1 MKTQGFFVTV
11 LAFIFTLGELNPPQA
26 QKLEN
31 NKATQENI
39 EKSSDG
45 KKKPSPRNLRQEGI
59 RVVRQALA
67 DASYLDD
74 ARNSAYITAIISD
87 LLWPYDEVN
96 ARSYLRIAFEKAVD
110 FYGNSKNES
119 QLKPSRGSFSANLD
133 VRFEIVQIAIRRDTA
148 LGQEFQN
155 KYIEEKRREHDK
167 RPDNGEYGSKR
178 AHEQVFGTTDVV
190 SNDLLRIA
198 AAFIESDL
206 KKAVSIARQAF
217 STGIPRDTAGFLAQ
231 LASRDQAIA
240 NNLYSDAL
248 QRLDKSQ
255 IASPGQLL
263 LLSAYPFGENKI
275 TIIDGVRNRQLLS
288 IEQQTSLPAQEEL
301 IQQFIVSSFRVLTRV
316 AEADPAQF
324 FHPESQFGVAFYAIG
339 LLEAKVAKHRPQ
351 LLTEWRKLKETLSS
365 LQAYN
370 TRRRIDDQI
379 DFESKQF
386 QVDATANAADKVKQL
401 LEQAQSASSMT
412 KREDL
417 YVSAAQE
424 ALVSGDSSRA
434 IDIISRIG
442 DLTYRE
448 KSLSWFNFEAAM
460 RSVSK
465 NNSTEAE
472 SYARGVKPADQRAY
486 LFLKLTQSFSGKTE
500 DKKRELLEEALRY
513 AYKSDEG
520 EEKLRA
526 IVSIGSFYLNLDKER
541 GFDIASDVVS
551 AANNAQNYNLQPP
564 RLVRTLAKHGGSGY
578 RSVVAYEGFSIGK
591 MFARL
596 AQIDVERSLSL
607 AHSISTSLI
616 RLEAIAAI
624 GSVMLGAEGR
634 GNSTPASKRNW

>member
-1 MKTQGFFVTV
+1 
-11 LAFIFTLGELNPPQA
+11 
-26 QKLEN
+26 
-31 NKATQENI
+31 
-39 EKSSDG
+39 
-45 KKKPSPRNLRQEGI
+45 
-59 RVVRQALA
+59 
-67 DASYLDD
+67 
-74 ARNSAYITAIISD
+74 
-87 LLWPYDEVN
+87 
-96 ARSYLRIAFEKAVD
+96 
-110 FYGNSKNES
+110 
-119 QLKPSRGSFSANLD
+119 
-133 VRFEIVQIAIRRDTA
+133 
-148 LGQEFQN
+148 
-155 KYIEEKRREHDK
+155 
-167 RPDNGEYGSKR
+167 
-178 AHEQVFGTTDVV
+178 
-190 SNDLLRIA
+190 
-198 AAFIESDL
+198 
-206 KKAVSIARQAF
+206 
-217 STGIPRDTAGFLAQ
+217 
-231 LASRDQAIA
+231 
-240 NNLYSDAL
+240 
-248 QRLDKSQ
+248 
-255 IASPGQLL
+255 
-263 LLSAYPFGENKI
+263 
-275 TIIDGVRNRQLLS
+275 
-288 IEQQTSLPAQEEL
+288 
-301 IQQFIVSSFRVLTRV
+301 
-316 AEADPAQF
+316 
-324 FHPESQFGVAFYAIG
+324 
-339 LLEAKVAKHRPQ
+339 
-351 LLTEWRKLKETLSS
+351 LTEWRKLKETLSN

-401 LEQAQSASSMT
+401 LEQAQSTSSMT

-634 GNSTPASKRNW
+634 GNSTPASKRN